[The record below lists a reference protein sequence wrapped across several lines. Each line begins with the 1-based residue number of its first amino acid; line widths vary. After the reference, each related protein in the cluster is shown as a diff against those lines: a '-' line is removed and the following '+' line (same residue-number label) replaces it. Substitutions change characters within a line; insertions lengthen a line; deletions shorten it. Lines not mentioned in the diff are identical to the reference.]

1 MIKNVCVFCG
11 SARGSDPAYADAA
24 RQIGATLA
32 RSGIGVVYGGGH
44 VGLMG
49 IVADAALAEGGR
61 AIGIIP
67 EPLARKEIAHEGLT
81 ELIVVPDMHTRKAMM
96 AERSDAFL
104 TLPGGVGT
112 LEELFEILTWAV
124 LRLHRKP
131 IGILNVAGY
140 YDPLLELLDHIVGRS
155 FLPKHYLSA
164 LTVGTDPEELIGRL
178 LQHRPLDLGP
188 KWIELEQT

>member
-1 MIKNVCVFCG
+1 MIRNVCVFCG
-11 SARGSDPAYADAA
+11 SSSGDDPSYADAA
-24 RQIGATLA
+24 RRAGAALA
-32 RSGIGVVYGGGH
+32 RAGIGLVYGGGR

-49 IVADAALAEGGR
+49 IAADAALEAGGT
-61 AIGIIP
+61 AVGIIP
-67 EPLARKEIAHEGLT
+67 EPLALKEIAHEGLT

-112 LEELFEILTWAV
+112 LEEFFEIVTWAV

-131 IGILNVAGY
+131 IGILNTAGY
-140 YDPLLELLDHIVGRS
+140 YDPLLHLLDHVVGHS

-164 LTVGTDPEELIGRL
+164 LTVGADPEELVGRL
-178 LQHRPLDLGP
+178 LTHRPLDLGP
-188 KWIELEQT
+188 KWIELDQT